1 VVAAT
6 GTGKTVLAAFDV
18 ARLHADFPEQFPSPE
33 PPPLLLIAHRKE
45 ILLQAL
51 ATFRQVLRDP
61 SFGELY
67 VDGEMPSQWRHVF
80 ASVQSLANRSLA
92 EIPAERFKVVIVD
105 EFHHAAASSYRRW
118 LDHLRPQLLLG
129 LTATPERADGLD
141 ILHWF
146 GGRIATEL
154 RLWSALDQ
162 GLLAPFHYF
171 AVADATDLSALE
183 WRRGGYVASQLS
195 AVYTGDHRRVD
206 LILSELHNTV
216 ADPARMRALG
226 FCVSVEHAR
235 SPGRPAP
242 PALRRAAD
250 PLRRRPL
257 QRRARHPRDRHRA
270 ALAAHRERRG
280 VPAAARPGSAALA
293 RHRQELPHG
302 ARPKNAT
309 SIGQQ
314 HRRFR
319 FDLRYRALLGCS
331 RRQLEDQL
339 AQGFPFLPPG
349 CRLVLDRVSSE
360 RVLANLRQCLPSRRP
375 QLLQELRAL
384 AAGLLHL
391 DDPDRLRATA
401 ASLAASAP
409 PDPEAL
415 SERERRQWLM
425 LTAQLFGTGR
435 QWRPLDQALE
445 VLWQAGAWRQE
456 LIQLLLL
463 LAERAD
469 RRLHPLP
476 WALPVPLRV
485 HGHYTRAEIEA
496 AFGVLSTE
504 SPWIHR
510 EGVLWHQA
518 SATDLLFITLRKS
531 EALFSPSTRY
541 RDLALGPSLFHWESQ
556 SNIRAASSTGQRYI
570 HHASRGSRVLL
581 FVREHRK
588 QDGRPG
594 APTEPFVCMGFASY
608 ESHEGE
614 RPMAIRWRLER
625 EIPAA
630 WLPVM
635 ALAV

>member
-1 VVAAT
+1 
-6 GTGKTVLAAFDV
+6 L
-18 ARLHADFPEQFPSPE
+18 R
-33 PPPLLLIAHRKE
+33 
-45 ILLQAL
+45 
-51 ATFRQVLRDP
+51 FRAKHELQVLP
-61 SFGELY
+61 QPAGELH
-67 VDGEMPSQWRHVF
+67 EI
-80 ASVQSLANRSLA
+80 SLL
-92 EIPAERFKVVIVD
+92 V
-105 EFHHAAASSYRRW
+105 
-118 LDHLRPQLLLG
+118 
-129 LTATPERADGLD
+129 
-141 ILHWF
+141 
-146 GGRIATEL
+146 
-154 RLWSALDQ
+154 
-162 GLLAPFHYF
+162 
-171 AVADATDLSALE
+171 
-183 WRRGGYVASQLS
+183 
-195 AVYTGDHRRVD
+195 
-206 LILSELHNTV
+206 SELHNTV

-226 FCVSVEHAR
+226 FCVSVEQAR

-250 PLRRRPL
+250 PLRREPL

-270 ALAAHRERRG
+270 ALAAHRERHSTLIR
-280 VPAAARPGSAALA
+280 VPAAARPGPAALA
-293 RHRQELPHG
+293 RHRQELPHR
-302 ARPKNAT
+302 AWPKNAT

-360 RVLANLRQCLPSRRP
+360 RMLSSLRQFLPSRRP
-375 QLLQELRAL
+375 LLLLELRAL
-384 AAGLLHL
+384 AAEGVIGLASGLAHWLEALAMEPADFYGIRGAGFTALRRELGWLPPHLAHLPHPQEERLSRAIASGLLHL

-409 PDPEAL
+409 PDPQAL
-415 SERERRQWLM
+415 SERETRQWLM

-435 QWRPLDQALE
+435 HWRPLDQALA
-445 VLWQAGAWRQE
+445 VLWQACAWREE
-456 LIQLLLL
+456 LIQLLEL

-485 HGHYTRAEIEA
+485 HGHYSRAEIEA
-496 AFGVLSTE
+496 AFGVLTTDA
-504 SPWIHR
+504 PWIHR
-510 EGVLWHQA
+510 EGVLWHQP

-541 RDLALGPSLFHWESQ
+541 RDLALGPALFHCESQ
-556 SNIRAASSTGQRYI
+556 STTTAASPTGQRYI
-570 HHASRGSRVLL
+570 HHKARGSRVLL
-581 FVREHRK
+581 FVREQRR
-588 QDGRPG
+588 QGTV
-594 APTEPFVCMGFASY
+594 TEPFVCLGFARY